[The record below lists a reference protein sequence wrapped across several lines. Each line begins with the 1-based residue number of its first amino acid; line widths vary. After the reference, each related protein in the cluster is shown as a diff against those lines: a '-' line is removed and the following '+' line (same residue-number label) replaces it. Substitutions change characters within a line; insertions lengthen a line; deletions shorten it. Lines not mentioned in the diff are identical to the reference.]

1 MTLREV
7 IRAIEAV
14 AIAQPGVGMVVRN
27 NIFRLN
33 ACPDARYAVF
43 GWTQGQHSGSA
54 ANDLMSWRFTFFYI
68 DRLIENGRNEL
79 EVQSTGIEVLR
90 NVLRQLADMGITAD
104 SWTFDT
110 FNQRFADECA
120 GVFCGVTLYAP
131 VGWTCADYFDK
142 DNTKPIF

>member
-14 AIAQPGVGMVVRN
+14 AIAQPGIGMVVRDD
-27 NIFRLN
+27 IFRLN
-33 ACPDARYAVF
+33 ACPDACYAVF

-68 DRLIENGRNEL
+68 DRLTENGRNEM

-120 GVFCGVTLYAP
+120 GVFCSVTLYAP
-131 VGWTCADYFDK
+131 VSWTCPEYFDI
-142 DNTKPIF
+142 DNDKIF